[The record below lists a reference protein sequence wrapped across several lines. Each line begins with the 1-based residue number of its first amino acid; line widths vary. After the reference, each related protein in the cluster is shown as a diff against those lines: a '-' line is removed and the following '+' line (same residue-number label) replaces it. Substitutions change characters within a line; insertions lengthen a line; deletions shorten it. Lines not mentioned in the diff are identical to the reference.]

1 MWLWLGLLLWLIR
14 SAAAAVFF
22 RLLRRRAALCLA
34 TTAAAGRLADCLLH
48 DRKAS
53 ASSPSHFGDRL
64 RFGPPENGLDVVSR
78 CTGGLRTAREP
89 APALR
94 CKRNQL
100 GTVAPR
106 GPRGVESGRRSAA
119 ERQTAGTQNTKQ
131 RNYPPMTT
139 SSRARTADR
148 WNSDKTTTLKTITTP
163 AARAPRAAAPSA
175 RPSGPTSSGPAP
187 RAPSSD
193 PQRETRRPG
202 PA

>member
-1 MWLWLGLLLWLIR
+1 MLRRRRRKARQPSSSPRRARSCQASLWLWLGLLLWLIR

-106 GPRGVESGRRSAA
+106 GPRGVESGRPQGRRAVVKRYL
-119 ERQTAGTQNTKQ
+119 EHHETKL
-131 RNYPPMTT
+131 PTMTT
-139 SSRARTADR
+139 SSRIG
-148 WNSDKTTTLKTITTP
+148 ITKQL
-163 AARAPRAAAPSA
+163 R
-175 RPSGPTSSGPAP
+175 
-187 RAPSSD
+187 
-193 PQRETRRPG
+193 
-202 PA
+202 